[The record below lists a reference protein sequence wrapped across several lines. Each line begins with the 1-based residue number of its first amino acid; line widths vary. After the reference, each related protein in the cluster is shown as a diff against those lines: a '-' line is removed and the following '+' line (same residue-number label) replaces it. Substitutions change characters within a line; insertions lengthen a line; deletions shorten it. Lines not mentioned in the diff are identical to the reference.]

1 MVKRQAT
8 TWSKNLVRTKKVIK
22 VRKINE
28 KHDILTV
35 EEKRIPF
42 IGNKTKRSLETNPKK
57 RELEAIRL
65 KASKIRIKKRIEKEK
80 ELF

>member
-1 MVKRQAT
+1 MV
-8 TWSKNLVRTKKVIK
+8 NVGKVSDK
-22 VRKINE
+22 D
-28 KHDILTV
+28 DILTV

-42 IGNKTKRSLETNPKK
+42 IGNKTKRILETNPKK